1 MRKYLMRFQRL
12 SVVLIALATIVP
24 QGARGQAREQTAFS
38 AEDAGM
44 KNPVA
49 LPADVLEALK
59 SDSFASDAF
68 RQEVPASCFSASAI
82 RLGPRVDDLIVE
94 AEGSLRGANVNMFW
108 VFVTTPRGHR
118 LVLKAP
124 AHDLIVENAR
134 THDYR
139 DITMRSATANAV
151 TSDNMRFNGKQY
163 ALHHRKTEAVR

>member
-1 MRKYLMRFQRL
+1 M
-12 SVVLIALATIVP
+12 LASLHLH
-24 QGARGQAREQTAFS
+24 AQAKEQTAFS
-38 AEDAGM
+38 AEDKGV

-49 LPADVLEALK
+49 IPADVLEALK
-59 SDSFASDAF
+59 SDSFAADAF
-68 RQEVPASCFSASAI
+68 REEVPSSCFSASAI

-134 THDYR
+134 THEYR
-139 DITMRSATANAV
+139 DITMRSATASAV

-163 ALHHRKTEAVR
+163 TLHHQKTEAVR